1 MGDPGRHPDACNAP
15 LLSAPFYALRG
26 VTIVAG
32 DRLAQGVGIQPK
44 LLRQRGQGIG
54 SMPGPSS

>member
-1 MGDPGRHPDACNAP
+1 MARIAHRPVIAVAAFGKLTVH
-15 LLSAPFYALRG
+15 ALRG

-44 LLRQRGQGIG
+44 LLRQRGRV
-54 SMPGPSS
+54 SALCR